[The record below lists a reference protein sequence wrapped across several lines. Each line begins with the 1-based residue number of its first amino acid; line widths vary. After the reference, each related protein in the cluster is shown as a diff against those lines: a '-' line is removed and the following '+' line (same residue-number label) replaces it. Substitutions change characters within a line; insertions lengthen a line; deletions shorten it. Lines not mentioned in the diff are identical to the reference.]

1 MIKSYK
7 RLLDMESV
15 ATLKLEQDRLVL
27 ENLRKVLI
35 QNKSFIVDKLTRY
48 LKNELNLEYKF
59 YVIVDQDGNYADILV
74 KRSSNLFEKYEA
86 VSDSLEFN
94 VECFLNKKMFNNQD
108 DIIILDVN
116 SDNNNINLE
125 YLCDSLNYKN
135 LSYSDEIVARLSFF
149 LDYVINKQIKFKKK

>member
-35 QNKSFIVDKLTRY
+35 QNKRFIVDKLTRY

-74 KRSSNLFEKYEA
+74 RRSSNLFERFKA

-94 VECFLNKKMFNNQD
+94 VECFLNKKMFNNKD
-108 DIIILDVN
+108 EIIILDVN

-149 LDYVINKQIKFKKK
+149 LDYVINKQIKFRKK

>member
-35 QNKSFIVDKLTRY
+35 QNKRFIVDKLTRY

-74 KRSSNLFEKYEA
+74 SRSSNLFERFKA
-86 VSDSLEFN
+86 VSDSLEFT
-94 VECFLNKKMFNNQD
+94 VECFLNKKMFNNKD
-108 DIIILDVN
+108 EIIILDVN

-135 LSYSDEIVARLSFF
+135 LSYSDERVARLSFF
-149 LDYVINKQIKFKKK
+149 LDYVINKQIKFRKK